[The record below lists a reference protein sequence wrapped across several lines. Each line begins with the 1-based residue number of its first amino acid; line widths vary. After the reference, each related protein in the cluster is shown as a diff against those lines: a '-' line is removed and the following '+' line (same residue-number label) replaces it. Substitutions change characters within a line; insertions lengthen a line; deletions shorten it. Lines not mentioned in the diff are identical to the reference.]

1 MVKCICQLNVV
12 RSFMVLNF
20 KMASFEDPQLK
31 ELFEKAALYLR
42 TLAGELDSEKLLY
55 FYARFKQVCK

>member
-1 MVKCICQLNVV
+1 
-12 RSFMVLNF
+12 MVLNF